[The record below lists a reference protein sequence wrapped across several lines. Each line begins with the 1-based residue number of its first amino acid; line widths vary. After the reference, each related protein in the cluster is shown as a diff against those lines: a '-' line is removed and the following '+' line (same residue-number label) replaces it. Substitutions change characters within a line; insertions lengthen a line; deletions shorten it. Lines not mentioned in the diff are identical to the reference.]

1 MSQQPA
7 FCCEEMRKSLS
18 MERSLLF
25 YHPVFEE
32 YGIPFSTAEG
42 FSYMTIG
49 YCPWC
54 GKALPLS
61 KREQW
66 LKARQDSHGEVRQEP
81 AE

>member
-1 MSQQPA
+1 MSEQVN
-7 FCCEEMRKSLS
+7 FCCDELRKAVSL
-18 MERSLLF
+18 ERSLLF

-32 YGIPFSTAEG
+32 YGIPFTTMDG

-54 GKALPLS
+54 GKELPLS

-66 LKARQDSHGEVRQEP
+66 INSQKEAAQET

>member
-1 MSQQPA
+1 MSKQA
-7 FCCEEMRKSLS
+7 NFCCDELRKAVS

-32 YGIPFSTAEG
+32 YGIPFSTTEG

-54 GKALPLS
+54 GKELPLS

-66 LKARQDSHGEVRQEP
+66 IKAQQEAP
-81 AE
+81 TETAE